1 MKMQN
6 AFRGLALGLLLL
18 GTGTTNAH
26 ADEIVVWGV
35 DDQGMV
41 SNAPLGSDFTKISS
55 CFNSAIALRE
65 DGSIAVWGAD
75 NFGQVTNAPT
85 GTGFIDISSG
95 NGTCYALRADG
106 SILAWGADNFGQVTN
121 VPTGTGHTSVV
132 AGMGN
137 AFALRANGSIVGWGL
152 DRVTTDARR
161 GIGTALQITSIPAGT
176 GYTQIVAN
184 GWAAYAL
191 RADGSV
197 VGWGADPYLGYDDY
211 RLLKDIPNAAGF
223 TAISSGK
230 WGEEVFALTPDGSI
244 THWGRNNFGQK
255 FFAPGQPGSE
265 AVNPGA
271 SPNGYTAIAGGRLWA
286 CALAADGSIVQW
298 GYWPAE
304 RGAKP
309 PGNDFTAIATYYGG
323 GIALKSVVPPNNAP
337 TAVAGDDQ
345 SIRAGDIVELD
356 GSASFD
362 DNTSAELLSYSW
374 TFSAF
379 PGTTAPD
386 LMGGSTATPTFLADL
401 AGTYVLD
408 LVVTDDAG
416 LPSVV
421 DQVEISSENLAPT
434 AVALVDFDLAV
445 VGIVSY
451 FDGSGSSDP
460 ELDEITYSWEITA
473 APLGSTAVL
482 VDADTSTPSLTTDM
496 EGTYEVTLTVSDS
509 LGPGA
514 PASVEFVA
522 TTPQN
527 YAEMKIME
535 ASDLI
540 QSLSLAQV
548 TSKGNQTALG
558 KFLKNAT
565 KDLQNGNISQAIDDL
580 DKALERTD
588 GCVLRGSPDGNGKG
602 MDWVI
607 DCDAQH
613 GIYNALKLAIDLLQL
628 PQ

>member
-6 AFRGLALGLLLL
+6 AFWGLAVGLLLL

-41 SNAPLGSDFTKISS
+41 SNAPQGSDFTKISS

-106 SILAWGADNFGQVTN
+106 SILAWGANNFGQVTN
-121 VPTGTGHTSVV
+121 VPAGAGHTSVV

-137 AFALRANGSIVGWGL
+137 AFALRADGSIVGWGL
-152 DRVTTDARR
+152 DRITTDARR

-211 RLLKDIPNAAGF
+211 RLLKDIPNATGF
-223 TAISSGK
+223 TTISSSPY
-230 WGEEVFALTPDGSI
+230 GEAAYALTPDGSI
-244 THWGRNNFGQK
+244 AHWGRNNFGQK

-265 AVNPGA
+265 GVNPGA
-271 SPNGYTAIAGGRLWA
+271 SANGYTAIAGGRFWA

-298 GYWPAE
+298 GYEW
-304 RGAKP
+304 GAKP

-323 GIALKSVVPPNNAP
+323 GIALKSVVPPNTAP

-374 TFSAF
+374 TFSSF

-401 AGTYVLD
+401 AGTYVID

-421 DQVEISSENLAPT
+421 DQVEISSQNLAPT
-434 AVALVDFDLAV
+434 AVALVDFELAV
-445 VGIVSY
+445 VGTTSY

-460 ELDEITYSWEITA
+460 ELDEITYSWAITA
-473 APLGSTAVL
+473 APLGSTATL
-482 VDADTSTPSLTTDM
+482 VDADTAMPSLTTDT

-514 PASVEFVA
+514 PVSVEFVA

-535 ASDLI
+535 ACDLI
-540 QSLSLAQV
+540 QALSPEQV
-548 TSKGNQTALG
+548 TSRGNQNAMC
-558 KFLKNAT
+558 KYLKNAT
-565 KDLQNGNISQAIDDL
+565 KDLQRGNICKAIDDL
-580 DKALERTD
+580 NKALERTD
-588 GCVLRGSPDGNGKG
+588 GCALRGSPDGNGSG
-602 MDWVI
+602 RDWVI

-613 GIYNALKLAIDLLQL
+613 GIYNALKLAIDLLESVE
-628 PQ
+628 